1 LPAGRQNRAG
11 EARGG
16 RLFRAGTWATINKG
30 RPLRAATG
38 IQLEDMMKRVGLG
51 LAVLCLA
58 FGAVAA
64 SAQDKYP
71 SRPVKI
77 IVPYAPGGATDIT
90 SRLFGDQ
97 LRQILGQQ
105 FVVESKPGAFGIL
118 AIEEMARSKPDGYT
132 LEVGNVTTNAITPV
146 LFQKKFSINFE
157 KDVVSVSRLAIYPS
171 FLVTTTHN
179 FEPKS
184 VAELVDYAKKNPGKV
199 RYTSAGVGSFP
210 HYDVEV
216 FSRRAGIDML
226 HIPNKTGAAGMIND
240 LVVGDAQ
247 VAFINA
253 ASSAA
258 MIKAGKLK
266 PIAVLAEQR
275 LADYPDV
282 PTLAEAGFPGVGT
295 LHWQSMLAPANTP
308 KEVLATLFQ
317 GIVEASKAP
326 ALQEAFAKQLVSVKP
341 SASLD
346 QAQSW
351 LADELAVWRK
361 TVAEVK
367 IEMAE

>member
-1 LPAGRQNRAG
+1 
-11 EARGG
+11 
-16 RLFRAGTWATINKG
+16 
-30 RPLRAATG
+30 
-38 IQLEDMMKRVGLG
+38 MKRLGFG
-51 LAVLCLA
+51 LALLCLA
-58 FGAVAA
+58 FGAVTA

-71 SRPVKI
+71 SKPVKL

-90 SRLFGDQ
+90 SRLFGEQ
-97 LRQILGQQ
+97 MRQILGQQ

-132 LEVGNVTTNAITPV
+132 LMVGNVSTNAITPV
-146 LFQKKFSINFE
+146 LFQKKFSKEIDFE
-157 KDVVSVSRLAIYPS
+157 KSVVSVSRLAIYPS
-171 FLVTTTHN
+171 FLITTTAQN
-179 FEPKS
+179 FEPKT
-184 VAELVDYAKKNPGKV
+184 VAELVAYAKKNPGKV

-210 HYDVEV
+210 HFDMEV
-216 FSRRAGIDML
+216 FAKRAGADML

-253 ASSAA
+253 ASSAS
-258 MIKAGKLK
+258 MVKAGKLR

-308 KEVLATLFQ
+308 KDVLETLYKA
-317 GIVEASKAP
+317 IVEASKAAP
-326 ALQEAFAKQLVSVKP
+326 LQEAFAKQFVSVKP
-341 SASLD
+341 NTSLD
-346 QAQSW
+346 ESQAW
-351 LADELAVWRK
+351 LKNELASWRK

-367 IEMAE
+367 IELTD